1 MITYADTYHW
11 NYGKGQAS
19 GGTISLKN
27 GGGETFID
35 LLNRALK
42 DVDSSVRKSAATI
55 LGFIWRQKG
64 HRFSVEA
71 LNDENA
77 MVWRG
82 AAEALANIE

>member
-1 MITYADTYHW
+1 MIFPWLQIREYKSEMARR
-11 NYGKGQAS
+11 
-19 GGTISLKN
+19 
-27 GGGETFID
+27 ID
-35 LLNRALK
+35 LLNRTLK